1 MKKKICGFI
10 FRKFRQIEY
19 IFFVKIREIRRT
31 DIFIYTE
38 SRFHVIFGR
47 SKILI
52 QNHYLRLSRSTV
64 VVDAVAAVVPE
75 LIEDETQ

>member
-1 MKKKICGFI
+1 MCGFI
-10 FRKFRQIEY
+10 LRKFRQIEY